1 MPPAAPR
8 SSPDDFAQAFEAAF
22 ARLQVA
28 ILTAGDGAVDWPE
41 RVSAVVRAG
50 LRFAAAD
57 PAGAQTLTSDALARG
72 PDGVAR
78 HERVIA
84 YLGAC
89 LHDGRAESPDGE
101 RLPEVT
107 ERAMAGGIVMLAA
120 QRLDL
125 GREQELPGLAPE
137 AIQFVLT
144 PYLGGDEARRIAGRA
159 GPTGPNRG

>member
-8 SSPDDFAQAFEAAF
+8 SSPEDFPQAFEAAF

-28 ILTAGDGAVDWPE
+28 ILAAGAAEHDWSA
-41 RVSAVVRAG
+41 RVAAVVRAG

-57 PAGAQTLTSDALARG
+57 PAGAQTLTTEALAQG

-78 HERVIA
+78 HERVVA
-84 YLGAC
+84 YLGTC
-89 LHDGRAESPDGE
+89 LHEGRAESPDGE
-101 RLPEVT
+101 RLPEIT

-125 GREQELPGLAPE
+125 GKEEELPALAPE

-144 PYLGGDEARRIAGRA
+144 PYLGAEEARRVAGLS
-159 GPTGPNRG
+159 P